1 MGRTNKTGSTLNSP
15 HSTTTTTTTTT
26 TMTTMYRRIL
36 ITIALTAS
44 LATAFHATPPQ
55 VGTAALTVI
64 PTSNERSCYCCC
76 TRRSILQQ
84 ALTVATSAISITA
97 ATASTANP
105 AYADVI
111 RSPGK
116 CANGEGEGCD
126 SLADNN
132 ELIRSLQKKSAE
144 NRESNQRVGASIILV
159 LC

>member
-1 MGRTNKTGSTLNSP
+1 MGHKTESPVSTTNSNSP
-15 HSTTTTTTTTT
+15 HSTTTTTM
-26 TMTTMYRRIL
+26 TMLYRRLL

-55 VGTAALTVI
+55 AGTEAVTVI
-64 PTSNERSCYCCC
+64 PASDERSCCCC

-84 ALTVATSAISITA
+84 ALTLSTSAISITA
-97 ATASTANP
+97 ASTANP

-144 NRESNQRVGASIILV
+144 NRESNQRVGALILM
-159 LC
+159 LS

>member
-1 MGRTNKTGSTLNSP
+1 M
-15 HSTTTTTTTTT
+15 
-26 TMTTMYRRIL
+26 TMMLYRRLL

-55 VGTAALTVI
+55 AGTEAVTVI
-64 PTSNERSCYCCC
+64 PASDERSCCCC

-84 ALTVATSAISITA
+84 ALTLSTSAISITA
-97 ATASTANP
+97 ASTANP

-144 NRESNQRVGASIILV
+144 NRESNQRVGALILM
-159 LC
+159 LS

>member
-1 MGRTNKTGSTLNSP
+1 MDGVHKLGQLSNTNRLTFD
-15 HSTTTTTTTTT
+15 
-26 TMTTMYRRIL
+26 MMYRRLL
-36 ITIALTAS
+36 ITIAIALTAS
-44 LATAFHATPPQ
+44 PATAFHATPPQ

-126 SLADNN
+126 SLAEDN